1 MSNDPA
7 FRAQL
12 HAAMDMSDAGNWSN
26 ALKEFDRLVAAYPN
40 EPQVRFERA
49 MVLLNL
55 NRDADA
61 IAELEQVIKLAPE
74 YPGAKN
80 WYARAQAGQGR
91 FLLAAEVSLQG
102 LQAFAPE
109 HWAGGGQAWADCADS
124 FLKAGAPDRALAA
137 LDIYFERYEEKQ
149 RGKWMYSPAPFRL
162 RARTLL
168 LLHRP
173 HEALAAA
180 ERAVADPRTVPA
192 DAFIRLRALAA
203 VGEAGQA
210 LAELRRLKPE
220 FERTDG
226 YREAVAELRR
236 LGLTVD

>member
-1 MSNDPA
+1 
-7 FRAQL
+7 
-12 HAAMDMSDAGNWSN
+12 MDMSDAGNWTK

-55 NRDADA
+55 NRDAEA
-61 IAELEQVIKLAPE
+61 IAELEQVFKLAPE
-74 YPGAKN
+74 YPGAKD

-91 FLLAAEVSLQG
+91 HMLAAEVA
-102 LQAFAPE
+102 LQALQAAAPE
-109 HWAGGGQAWADCADS
+109 NWKAGGQAWADCAGY

-149 RGKWMYSPAPFRL
+149 RDKWMYSPAPFRL
-162 RARTLL
+162 RAMALL
-168 LLHRP
+168 LLGRP

-180 ERAVADPRTVPA
+180 ERAVAHPRTVPA
-192 DAFIRLRALAA
+192 DRFIRLHALAA
-203 VGEAGQA
+203 VGQTAQA
-210 LAELRRLKPE
+210 LAELSRLKPV
-220 FERTDG
+220 FERTNG